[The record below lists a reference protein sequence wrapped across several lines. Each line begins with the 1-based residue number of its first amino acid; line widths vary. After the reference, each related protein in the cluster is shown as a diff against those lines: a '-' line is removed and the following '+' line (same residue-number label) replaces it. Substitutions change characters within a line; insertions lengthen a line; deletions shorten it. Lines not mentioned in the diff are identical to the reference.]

1 MKLVMTLM
9 VRDEVDVISAMLEH
23 HLAQGVD
30 MIIVTDN
37 GSVDGTLEILRSYY
51 SKGRV
56 QLHHD
61 PVHRKQQNSTVTRMA
76 REAYTVYG
84 ADWVI
89 NADADEFWVTVNP
102 EITLRNALENTS
114 KSIQSFEVPVVD
126 MTGMPA
132 LAGSGFSRLIYRD
145 NRLDDAM
152 TAAGLLAHSTPD
164 AVHVGQDDIEVSQGN
179 HFVSLKSLGQPEP
192 EWAMEVLHLPWRSW
206 NQFRQKVENA
216 GRAYEANPELL
227 PSPNHHGMRE
237 YRRLLDG
244 ALLAFYVL
252 RHPTMDEIELG
263 LHDGSFMI
271 ENRVHGLEAYAIPD
285 KLFDPAVEAFHRKYG
300 AILSVAQ
307 ERQRKSEAE
316 RSRVFDEASA
326 ALTDHAAQVAEL
338 EAEVASLEDLIAQFR
353 ARQIIRLA
361 DKTAALQKWI
371 RDPKSR
377 RGAQSTSKRRS
388 GPP

>member
-1 MKLVMTLM
+1 MTLM

-37 GSVDGTLEILRSYY
+37 GSVDGTLEILRSYS

-285 KLFDPAVEAFHRKYG
+285 KLFDPPVEAFHRKYG

-377 RGAQSTSKRRS
+377 REAQSTSKRRS